1 MITNLKDLCHILEE
15 ERNGKK
21 VVLATGTF
29 DLFHYSHLSYLEHA
43 KEQGDILVVAVK
55 NDKCAHLKGVNRPI
69 IGEHQRVA
77 IIDALKCVDYV
88 ILVDYDSSIVPE
100 VKADNSRQ
108 EEWLIIFQ
116 DVFKELHPDILY
128 HEINPLLEDARE
140 RVFEKYHIKG
150 VSVERGNVT
159 STSKIIEKILIF
171 LIKI

>member
-1 MITNLKDLCHILEE
+1 MITNLKDLCQILKE
-15 ERNGKK
+15 ERNEKK

-29 DLFHYSHLSYLEHA
+29 DLFHYSHLRYLEQA

-55 NDKCAHLKGVNRPI
+55 NDKCAHLKGENRPI
-69 IGEHQRVA
+69 IEEFQRVA

-88 ILVDYDSSIVPE
+88 ITVDYDSSVIPE

-116 DVFKELHPDILY
+116 EVFKELHPDILY

-150 VSVERGNVT
+150 VSVERGSIT
-159 STSKIIEKILIF
+159 STSKIIEKIN
-171 LIKI
+171 KSK

>member
-55 NDKCAHLKGVNRPI
+55 NDKCAHLKGENRPI
-69 IGEHQRVA
+69 IDELQRVA

-88 ILVDYDSSIVPE
+88 ILVDYDPSVIPE

-116 DVFKELHPDILY
+116 DVFKELHPDILF

-140 RVFEKYHIKG
+140 RVFERYHIKG
-150 VSVERGNVT
+150 VSIERGNIT
-159 STSKIIEKILIF
+159 STSKIIEKI
-171 LIKI
+171 KNDK

>member
-1 MITNLKDLCHILEE
+1 MITTLKDLCHNLEK
-15 ERNGKK
+15 ERKGKK

-29 DLFHYSHLSYLEHA
+29 DLFHYSHLKYLEHA

-55 NDKCAHLKGVNRPI
+55 NDKCAHLKGDNRPI
-69 IGEHQRVA
+69 VNEFQRVA
-77 IIDALKCVDYV
+77 IIEGLKCVDYV
-88 ILVDYDSSIVPE
+88 ILVDYDPSVTLE

-128 HEINPLLEDARE
+128 HEINPLLEDARK

-159 STSKIIEKILIF
+159 STSEIIEKI
-171 LIKI
+171 KNDK

>member
-55 NDKCAHLKGVNRPI
+55 NDKCAHLKGKNRPI
-69 IGEHQRVA
+69 IDELQRVA

-88 ILVDYDSSIVPE
+88 ILVDYDPSVIPE

-116 DVFKELHPDILY
+116 DVFKELHPDILF

-150 VSVERGNVT
+150 VSIERGNIT
-159 STSKIIEKILIF
+159 STSKIIEKI
-171 LIKI
+171 KNDK